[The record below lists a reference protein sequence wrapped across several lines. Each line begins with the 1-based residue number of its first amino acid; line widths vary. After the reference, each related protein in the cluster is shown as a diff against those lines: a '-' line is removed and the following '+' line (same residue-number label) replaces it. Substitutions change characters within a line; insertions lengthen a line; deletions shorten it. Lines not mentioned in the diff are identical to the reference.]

1 MFEMFKN
8 AKTKETRVWF
18 GGEPDK
24 GVIPYSKAISFNEGE
39 IDFGNELDKRNLLPN
54 YTMAGKAIYIH
65 PSGEYITTNGAQ
77 ESLIYQKA
85 FGGVSLVAIE
95 SHNYAINTRKVGPV
109 DYGNDSSIIAYSD
122 SGFEIM
128 SNQASWDKYS
138 FQVNEGVIFGT
149 GMMTMACKDDNI
161 NPTLTRT
168 KRLSMN
174 MMYKHFGELPSSRLV
189 LNDLRDTNITRKHL
203 DLYEAQENVL
213 QKLQEQPDGFHLLS
227 GEVGVGKT
235 HIAAKYINDLLEKK
249 PDANIL
255 IIEPIDGVVA
265 RFKKLISVDVH
276 SSPRDGNVVMTDNTS
291 ILNST
296 NINGGWDLVVFDEFH
311 KMDKDTTV
319 SRYPLDTRRMPANVL
334 AMTGTVSN
342 TYPEQIWSTAKN
354 YVSRYAYEFG
364 VNEREA
370 CLFAPFNSQGV
381 PQLTSIR
388 LLPEFFLE
396 HVLDDK
402 SVTLLRQDIKE
413 LGLEEKMPVNKFS
426 AGFDLSSEDKMFYN
440 FMVKRADLLE
450 MSMSD
455 KLRVLDKAFNTNQKE
470 FTVQQTQVF
479 GRDDSSF
486 RLVDPD
492 TIEGSDAKLLY
503 LGRHDQ
509 PFVDKKIDFINNL
522 YTEKNEK
529 ILVYLGDNDYGNRVV
544 NDLNSKGLRA
554 EFVDTHVKGAVSK
567 INNSDA
573 DIVVF
578 DINPI
583 MEGIDLHANHVVW
596 YSTPESAGLDEQ
608 ACGRIT
614 RLSSEQTEKNFYYLY
629 HKTTIQQEL
638 TNNIIRTNDINN
650 LALKRT
656 DTKTAELDLAL

>member
-1 MFEMFKN
+1 MLEMFKN

-18 GGEPDK
+18 GGEPDN

-39 IDFGNELDKRNLLPN
+39 IDFVTELDNRNLLPN
-54 YTMAGKAIYIH
+54 YTMFGKAKYIH
-65 PSGEYITTNGAQ
+65 PSGEYITTNGVQ

-95 SHNYAINTRKVGPV
+95 SHKVGKV
-109 DYGNDSSIIAYSD
+109 DYGNDSSMIAYSD
-122 SGFEIM
+122 SGFEIL
-128 SNQASWDKYS
+128 SNQASLDKYS
-138 FQVNEGVIFGT
+138 FQVNNGLIYELSGGLT
-149 GMMTMACKDDNI
+149 CKDDNI

-168 KRLSMN
+168 KRLPMTK
-174 MMYKHFGELPSSRLV
+174 MYKYFGELPSSRLV

-249 PDANIL
+249 PDAKIL
-255 IIEPIDGVVA
+255 IIEPIDGVVT
-265 RFKKLISVDVH
+265 RFKELISVDVH
-276 SSPRDGNVVMTDNTS
+276 RTPRDGTVVMTDNTS
-291 ILNST
+291 HLNSI

-370 CLFAPFNSQGV
+370 CLFAPFNSRGV

-554 EFVDTHVKGAVSK
+554 EFVDTHVKGAVDK
-567 INNSDA
+567 INDSDA
-573 DIVVF
+573 DVVVF

-583 MEGIDLHANHVVW
+583 KEGVDLHANHVVW